1 MDGLWD
7 CPPCPPDEEAR
18 SALAAAG
25 GGVIG
30 LPGQDAAAGA
40 AGTAILACLRVIDAH
55 LGCGAGLASLG
66 GKRAEL
72 LARLEA
78 PTCPASLAGEAW
90 LRLGVLALLGEA
102 EIARAADAAH
112 KGLNLAVAEDASS
125 RQLVCLA
132 LLGIAD
138 ALAGRAVR
146 AVSAFA
152 GAGDE
157 PGAVRGRG

>member
-55 LGCGAGLASLG
+55 LCCGAGLASLG
-66 GKRAEL
+66 GGHGITPLLLEL
-72 LARLEA
+72 N
-78 PTCPASLAGEAW
+78 
-90 LRLGVLALLGEA
+90 LLTR
-102 EIARAADAAH
+102 IDRAALDLH
-112 KGLNLAVAEDASS
+112 S
-125 RQLVCLA
+125 RKILDRFL
-132 LLGIAD
+132 
-138 ALAGRAVR
+138 
-146 AVSAFA
+146 
-152 GAGDE
+152 
-157 PGAVRGRG
+157 